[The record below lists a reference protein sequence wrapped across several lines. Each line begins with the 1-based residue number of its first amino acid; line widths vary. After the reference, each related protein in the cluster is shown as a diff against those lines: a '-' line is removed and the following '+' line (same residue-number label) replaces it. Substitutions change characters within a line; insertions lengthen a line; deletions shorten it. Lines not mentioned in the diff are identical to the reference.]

1 MSVNKLYDLFL
12 ESTGV
17 TTDSRIVAPG
27 NIFFALG
34 GENYDGHAFAQQ
46 ALRDGCSLAVID
58 KSDFAV
64 PGKTILV
71 DNVLASLQQLACHHR
86 QRFGIP
92 VVAVTGSNGKT
103 TTKELMREVLSSAYN
118 TLATPGN
125 LNNHIGVPLTLL
137 LLKEFHEIAVIEMG
151 ANHEGEIDLLCRIA
165 RPTHGLI
172 TNAGL
177 AHLEGFGSPEGVL
190 RAKGELFVYLKKT
203 GGKIFLN
210 HDRPNLRDL
219 AGELDADCVSFGSGE
234 GHFVSGTLPGSRDR
248 LEMEVRVQKPGQV
261 FNLETQ
267 LAGDYNFENVLAAVC
282 TGIWFGISPV
292 EIKKAVEGYMPGN
305 NRSQILKTSCN
316 KLLLDAY
323 NANPDSMKAA
333 ILDFSAMPGK
343 NKSVIL
349 GDMLE
354 LGDYSAEEHNK
365 IIELLQVKGFR
376 QVLLVGDMFC
386 NTSAPAG
393 YVRFR
398 NVDKL
403 INWLDSN
410 PLSERFILLKG
421 SRGIQLEKCITKL

>member
-1 MSVNKLYDLFL
+1 MSVKQLYDLFL

-17 TTDSRIVAPG
+17 ITDSRIAAPG
-27 NIFFALG
+27 NVFFALN
-34 GENYDGHAFAQQ
+34 GENYDGHIFTEQ
-46 ALRDGCSLAVID
+46 ALRDGCRLAVID
-58 KSDFAV
+58 NSDFAV

-86 QRFGIP
+86 QQFEIP

-103 TTKELMREVLSSAYN
+103 TTKELMREVLSSGYN
-118 TLATPGN
+118 TLATRGN

-137 LLKEFHEIAVIEMG
+137 ELKGFHQIAIIEMG
-151 ANHEGEIDLLCRIA
+151 ANHAGEIDLLCRIA
-165 RPTHGLI
+165 CPTHGLI

-190 RAKGELFVYLKKT
+190 KAKGELFEYLKRT
-203 GGKIFLN
+203 GGKVFLN

-219 AGELDADCVSFGSGE
+219 ARELDVDSVVFGSGE
-234 GHFVSGTLPGSRDR
+234 GHFVSGTLPGSQDR
-248 LEMEVRVQKPGQV
+248 LKMEVRVQKPGQV

-282 TGIWFGISPV
+282 TGIWFGLSPF
-292 EIKKAVEGYMPGN
+292 EIKKAVEKYVPGN
-305 NRSQILKTSCN
+305 NRSQILETSCN

-333 ILDFSAMPGK
+333 ILNFSAIPGQ

-354 LGDYSAEEHNK
+354 LGEYAAEEHNK
-365 IIELLQVKGFR
+365 VIELLHSKGFR

-386 NTSAPAG
+386 NTPAPMD
-393 YVRFR
+393 YVLFR
-398 NVDKL
+398 NVDEL
-403 INWLDSN
+403 VNWLDVN
-410 PLSERFILLKG
+410 PLSGHFILLKG

>member
-1 MSVNKLYDLFL
+1 MLSPEIF
-12 ESTGV
+12 
-17 TTDSRIVAPG
+17 
-27 NIFFALG
+27 FFALG
-34 GENYDGHAFAQQ
+34 GENYDGHAFAQK

-58 KSDFAV
+58 KSDFTV

-71 DNVLASLQQLACHHR
+71 DNVLASLQELARYHR
-86 QRFGIP
+86 QRFEIP

-103 TTKELMREVLSSAYN
+103 TTKELMREVLSVKYPI
-118 TLATPGN
+118 LATRGN

-137 LLKEFHEIAVIEMG
+137 EMKRYHQIAIIEMG
-151 ANHEGEIDLLCRIA
+151 ANHTGEIDLLCRTA
-165 RPTHGLI
+165 CPTHGLI

-190 RAKGELFVYLKKT
+190 KAKGELFEYLKKT

-210 HDRPNLRDL
+210 YDRLNLRDL
-219 AGELDADCVSFGSGE
+219 ARELDADCVSFGSGKK
-234 GHFVSGTLPGSRDR
+234 HFVSGTLQGSRER
-248 LEMEVRVQKPGQV
+248 LEMAVRVQNPEQL
-261 FNLETQ
+261 FYLETQ

-282 TGIWFGISPV
+282 TGTWFGVSPE
-292 EIKKAVEGYMPGN
+292 EIKTAVEGYVPGN
-305 NRSQILKTSCN
+305 NRSQIVETSSN
-316 KLLLDAY
+316 TLLLDAY

-333 ILDFSAMPGK
+333 IINFTDMPGK

-354 LGDYSAEEHNK
+354 LGEYAAGEHNK

-386 NTSAPAG
+386 KSSAPTG
-393 YVRFR
+393 YLRFR
-398 NVDKL
+398 NVDRL
-403 INWLDSN
+403 INWLDRN

-421 SRGIQLEKCITKL
+421 SRGIQLEKCIPKL

>member
-1 MSVNKLYDLFL
+1 MSVKQLYDLFL

-17 TTDSRIVAPG
+17 ITDSRIAVPG
-27 NIFFALG
+27 NIFFALN
-34 GENYDGHAFAQQ
+34 GENYDGHTFAQQ
-46 ALRDGCSLAVID
+46 ALGDGCIMAVID
-58 KSDFAV
+58 NSDFAV

-86 QRFGIP
+86 QQFEIP

-103 TTKELMREVLSSAYN
+103 TTKELMREVLSSGYN
-118 TLATPGN
+118 TLATRGN

-137 LLKEFHEIAVIEMG
+137 EMKGYHQIAIIEMG

-165 RPTHGLI
+165 GPTHGLI

-190 RAKGELFVYLKKT
+190 RAKGELFAYLKKT
-203 GGKIFLN
+203 GGQIFLN
-210 HDRPNLRDL
+210 YDRLNLRDL
-219 AGELDADCVSFGSGE
+219 ARDLEAECVSFGSGKE
-234 GHFVSGTLPGSRDR
+234 HFVSGTMPGSRDR
-248 LEMEVRVQKPGQV
+248 LEMEVRVQKSGQV

-282 TGIWFGISPV
+282 TGTWFGISPV
-292 EIKKAVEGYMPGN
+292 EIKKAVEGYVPGN
-305 NRSQILKTSCN
+305 NRSQIVETSSN
-316 KLLLDAY
+316 TLLLDAY

-333 ILDFSAMPGK
+333 IINFNDMPGK

-354 LGDYSAEEHNK
+354 LGEYAAGEHNK

-386 NTSAPAG
+386 KSSAPAG
-393 YVRFR
+393 YLRFR
-398 NVDKL
+398 NVDRL
-403 INWLDSN
+403 INWLKHN
-410 PLSERFILLKG
+410 PLSDQFILLKG
-421 SRGIQLEKCITKL
+421 SRGIQLEKCINKL

>member
-1 MSVNKLYDLFL
+1 MSVKQLYDLFL
-12 ESTGV
+12 ESAGV
-17 TTDSRIVAPG
+17 TTDSRIAAHG

-34 GENYDGHAFAQQ
+34 GENYDGHAFAEQ

-58 KSDFAV
+58 KSDFTI

-71 DNVLASLQQLACHHR
+71 ENVLDSLQQLACYHR
-86 QRFGIP
+86 QRFEIP

-103 TTKELMREVLSSAYN
+103 TTKELMREVLSVKYK
-118 TLATPGN
+118 TLATHGN

-137 LLKEFHEIAVIEMG
+137 DLKGYHQIAIIEMG
-151 ANHEGEIDLLCRIA
+151 ANHTGEIDLLCRIA
-165 RPTHGLI
+165 GPTHGLI

-190 RAKGELFVYLKKT
+190 KAKGELFEYLKKT

-210 HDRPNLRDL
+210 YDRPNLRNLVRDL
-219 AGELDADCVSFGSGE
+219 EAECVSFGSGK
-234 GHFVSGTLPGSRDR
+234 GHFVSGTLQASTDR
-248 LEMEVRVQKPGQV
+248 LKMSVRGQSSGHL

-282 TGIWFGISPV
+282 TGTWFGVSPE
-292 EIKKAVEGYMPGN
+292 EIKTAVEGYVPGN
-305 NRSQILKTSCN
+305 NRSQILETSSN
-316 KLLLDAY
+316 TLLLDAY

-333 ILDFSAMPGK
+333 IINFSVMPGK

-354 LGDYSAEEHNK
+354 LGEYAAGEHNK
-365 IIELLQVKGFR
+365 IIELLKVKGFR

-386 NTSAPAG
+386 KSSATAG
-393 YVRFR
+393 YLRFR
-398 NVDKL
+398 NVDGL
-403 INWLDSN
+403 INWLKNN
-410 PLSERFILLKG
+410 PLSDRFILLKG
-421 SRGIQLEKCITKL
+421 SRGIQLEKCITNL